1 MALALIKVKIM
12 PESPSTDLDEIES
25 KSKEIL
31 EKKGSKSIRFEREP
45 IAFGLIAVIV
55 GFSWND
61 NDSNDEL
68 METLQTIEHVSSA
81 EIIDYRRAIG

>member
-12 PESPSTDLDEIES
+12 PDSPSVDLDKIES
-25 KSKEIL
+25 ESKRIL
-31 EKKGSKSIRFEREP
+31 EAAGSKSIRFEREP

-55 GFSWND
+55 GFSWDD
-61 NDSNDEL
+61 NNSNDEVV
-68 METLQTIEHVSSA
+68 EELQNIGNVSSA

>member
-12 PESPSTDLDEIES
+12 PESPSTDLDAIEK

-55 GFSWND
+55 GFSWDD
-61 NDSNDEL
+61 NESNDEVL
-68 METLQTIEHVSSA
+68 EDLGKIENVSSA
-81 EIIDYRRAIG
+81 EVIDYRRAIG

>member
-12 PESPSTDLDEIES
+12 PDSPSVDLDKIES
-25 KSKEIL
+25 ESKRIL
-31 EKKGSKSIRFEREP
+31 ETAGSKSIRFEREP

-55 GFSWND
+55 GFSWDD
-61 NDSNDEL
+61 NNSNDEVV
-68 METLQTIEHVSSA
+68 EELQNIENVSSA

>member
-12 PESPSTDLDEIES
+12 PESPSTDLDAIES

-31 EKKGSKSIRFEREP
+31 EKEGSKSIRFERED

-55 GFSWND
+55 GFSWDD
-61 NDSNDEL
+61 NNSNEEVVENL
-68 METLQTIEHVSSA
+68 GKIEHVSSA
-81 EIIDYRRAIG
+81 EVIDYRRAFG